1 VVVRPYEM
9 MVLLHPDV
17 EDYNAS
23 VEEIAEMVRGLGGM
37 VSKIDRWGKRR
48 LAYPIQKKT
57 EGFYAIYSFTLDP
70 LQVKELERVTRLKS
84 QVMRHIVVLQEK

>member
-1 VVVRPYEM
+1 MRPYEM

-23 VEEIAEMVRGLGGM
+23 VEEVAEMVRGLGGTI
-37 VSKIDRWGKRR
+37 SKIDRWGKRR
-48 LAYPIQKKT
+48 LAYPVQKKT
-57 EGFYAIYSFTLDP
+57 EGLYAIYSFTLDP
-70 LQVKELERVTRLKS
+70 VQVKELERITRLKS

>member
-23 VEEIAEMVRGLGGM
+23 VEEVEEMVRGLGGTI
-37 VSKIDRWGKRR
+37 SKIDRWGKRR
-48 LAYPIQKKT
+48 LAYPVQKKT
-57 EGFYAIYSFTLDP
+57 EGLYAIYSFTLDP
-70 LQVKELERVTRLKS
+70 VQVKELERLTRLKS

>member
-1 VVVRPYEM
+1 VVRPYEM

-23 VEEIAEMVRGLGGM
+23 VEEVAEMVRGLGGTI
-37 VSKIDRWGKRR
+37 SKIDRWGKRR
-48 LAYPIQKKT
+48 LAYPVQKKT
-57 EGFYAIYSFTLDP
+57 EGLYAIYSFTLDP
-70 LQVKELERVTRLKS
+70 VQVKELERITRLKS

>member
-1 VVVRPYEM
+1 MVRPYEM

-23 VEEIAEMVRGLGGM
+23 VEEVAEMVRGLGGTI
-37 VSKIDRWGKRR
+37 SKIDRWGKRR
-48 LAYPIQKKT
+48 LAYPVQKKT
-57 EGFYAIYSFTLDP
+57 EGLYAIYSFTLDP
-70 LQVKELERVTRLKS
+70 VQVKELERITRLKS

>member
-1 VVVRPYEM
+1 MVRPYEM

-23 VEEIAEMVRGLGGM
+23 VEEVAEMVRGLGGTI
-37 VSKIDRWGKRR
+37 SKIDRWGKRR
-48 LAYPIQKKT
+48 LAYPVQKET
-57 EGFYAIYSFTLDP
+57 EGLYAIYSFTLDP
-70 LQVKELERVTRLKS
+70 VQVKELERITRLKS

>member
-1 VVVRPYEM
+1 MRPYEM

-23 VEEIAEMVRGLGGM
+23 VEEVAEMVRGLGGTI
-37 VSKIDRWGKRR
+37 SKIDRWGKRR
-48 LAYPIQKKT
+48 LAYPVQKKT
-57 EGFYAIYSFTLDP
+57 EGLYAIYSFTLDP
-70 LQVKELERVTRLKS
+70 VQVKELERLTRLKS

>member
-1 VVVRPYEM
+1 VRPYEM

-23 VEEIAEMVRGLGGM
+23 VEEVAEMVRGLGGTI
-37 VSKIDRWGKRR
+37 SKIDRWGKRR
-48 LAYPIQKKT
+48 LAYPVQKKT
-57 EGFYAIYSFTLDP
+57 EGLYAIYSFTLDP
-70 LQVKELERVTRLKS
+70 VQVKELERLTRLKS

>member
-1 VVVRPYEM
+1 VRPYEM

-23 VEEIAEMVRGLGGM
+23 VEEVAEMVRGLGGTI
-37 VSKIDRWGKRR
+37 SKIDRWGKRR
-48 LAYPIQKKT
+48 LAYPVQKKT
-57 EGFYAIYSFTLDP
+57 EGLYAIYSFTLDP
-70 LQVKELERVTRLKS
+70 VQVKELERITRLKS

>member
-23 VEEIAEMVRGLGGM
+23 VEEVAEMVRGLGGTI
-37 VSKIDRWGKRR
+37 SKIDRWGKRR
-48 LAYPIQKKT
+48 LAYPVQKKT
-57 EGFYAIYSFTLDP
+57 EGLYAIYSFTLDP
-70 LQVKELERVTRLKS
+70 VQVKELERLTRLKS

>member
-1 VVVRPYEM
+1 VVRPYEM

-23 VEEIAEMVRGLGGM
+23 VEEVAEMVRGLGGTI
-37 VSKIDRWGKRR
+37 SKIDRWGKRR
-48 LAYPIQKKT
+48 LAYPVQKKT
-57 EGFYAIYSFTLDP
+57 EGLYAIYSFTLDP
-70 LQVKELERVTRLKS
+70 VQVKELERLTRLKS

>member
-1 VVVRPYEM
+1 M

-23 VEEIAEMVRGLGGM
+23 VEEVAEMVRGLGGTI
-37 VSKIDRWGKRR
+37 SKIDRWGKRR
-48 LAYPIQKKT
+48 LAYPVQKKT
-57 EGFYAIYSFTLDP
+57 EGLYAIYSFTLDP
-70 LQVKELERVTRLKS
+70 VQVKELERLTRLKS

>member
-23 VEEIAEMVRGLGGM
+23 VEEVAEMVRGLGGTI
-37 VSKIDRWGKRR
+37 SKIDRWGKRR
-48 LAYPIQKKT
+48 LAYPVQKKT
-57 EGFYAIYSFTLDP
+57 EGLYAIYSFTLDP
-70 LQVKELERVTRLKS
+70 VQVKELERLTRS
-84 QVMRHIVVLQEK
+84 RAR

>member
-1 VVVRPYEM
+1 MRPYEM

-23 VEEIAEMVRGLGGM
+23 VEEVAEMVRGLGGTI
-37 VSKIDRWGKRR
+37 SKIDRWGKRR
-48 LAYPIQKKT
+48 LAYPVQKKT
-57 EGFYAIYSFTLDP
+57 EGLYAIYSFTLDP
-70 LQVKELERVTRLKS
+70 VQEKELERITRLKS

>member
-1 VVVRPYEM
+1 MVRPYEM

-23 VEEIAEMVRGLGGM
+23 VEEVAEMVRGLGGTI
-37 VSKIDRWGKRR
+37 SKIDRWGKRR
-48 LAYPIQKKT
+48 LAYPVQKKT
-57 EGFYAIYSFTLDP
+57 EGLYAIYSFTLDP
-70 LQVKELERVTRLKS
+70 VQVKELERLTRLKS

>member
-23 VEEIAEMVRGLGGM
+23 VEEVAEMVRGLGGTI
-37 VSKIDRWGKRR
+37 SKIDRWGKRR
-48 LAYPIQKKT
+48 LAYPVQKKT
-57 EGFYAIYSFTLDP
+57 EGLYAIYSFTLDP
-70 LQVKELERVTRLKS
+70 VQVKELERITRLKS

>member
-1 VVVRPYEM
+1 MRPYEM

-23 VEEIAEMVRGLGGM
+23 VEEVAEMVRGLGGTI
-37 VSKIDRWGKRR
+37 SKIDRWGKRR
-48 LAYPIQKKT
+48 LAYPVQKKT
-57 EGFYAIYSFTLDP
+57 EGLYAIYSFTLDP
-70 LQVKELERVTRLKS
+70 VQVKELERIIRLKS